1 MMDSIEVITS
11 EQIPELFRNP
21 LGIGDFGK
29 LVRDPEIDVKLD
41 KLLGSNPSAG
51 LARSIRGVVMCLED
65 ADPKAISEKPSKW
78 SRFTGLAQ
86 TKRVRFEVAKINMDQ
101 LLNAATKE
109 AALVRDVI
117 DVIESLCS
125 TYGAEAQIISN
136 HIEAGQKYLAQTP
149 DSQGGALAFD
159 LETSR
164 ERFSRRLI
172 NLQAMQVSHAQT
184 GQQLQLLKYQLI
196 DVLDRFDET
205 AQVLVPLW
213 RQNMLGLG
221 VQNHVTGEQ
230 LAMAIQAHENL
241 RKSFA
246 DNLKSISVTQ

>member
-1 MMDSIEVITS
+1 MMDSIEIIKT
-11 EQIPELFRNP
+11 ERIPELLRNP

-29 LVRDPEIDVKLD
+29 ISRNPEIDAKLD

-51 LARSIRGVVMCLED
+51 LARTIRGVVMCLED
-65 ADPKAISEKPSKW
+65 ADPKAISEKPSRW
-78 SRFTGLAQ
+78 ASFTGHAQ
-86 TKRVRFEVAKINMDQ
+86 TKRVRFEVAKINMDA
-101 LLNAATKE
+101 LLTAASKE

-117 DVIESLCS
+117 EVIDSLCT
-125 TYGAEAQIISN
+125 TYAAEAQFISN
-136 HIEAGQKYLAQTP
+136 HIEAGQEYLGQTP
-149 DSQGGALAFD
+149 SGQGAALAFD
-159 LETSR
+159 QETSR

-172 NLQAMQVSHAQT
+172 NLQAMQISHAQT
-184 GQQLQLLKYQLI
+184 GQQLQLLKHQLI

-213 RQNMLGLG
+213 RQHMLGLG
-221 VQNHVTGEQ
+221 VQSHVTGDQ
-230 LAMAIQAHENL
+230 LAMAIQSHENL